1 MLVKLTKQHLEDD
14 SLTLKRTVEPD
25 GRAII
30 YCDQAAGSE
39 ATGQP
44 AGNLPAGSDCKGSA
58 RAGNGQAL
66 NRSTLWR
73 WLSWL
78 GCLTVSLEL
87 GVELYLQ
94 RFPDST
100 VHRFTGAVSPR
111 KSRSPLR
118 DQTLRNARRL
128 LDLIRRWDEAFPK
141 ERFFPRFATRARP
154 P

>member
-1 MLVKLTKQHLEDD
+1 MLVQLTKRYLEDD
-14 SLTLKRTVEPD
+14 ALSLQRIVEPD
-25 GRAII
+25 GRATI
-30 YCDQAAGSE
+30 YCDQA
-39 ATGQP
+39 TVGQREV
-44 AGNLPAGSDCKGSA
+44 GQRSGSA
-58 RAGNGQAL
+58 CDGGARARGTGQAL

-78 GCLTVSLEL
+78 GSLTVSLEL

-100 VHRFTGAVSPR
+100 VHRFAGAVSPR

-118 DQTLRNARRL
+118 DQTLRIARRL
-128 LDLIRRWDEAFPK
+128 LDLIRRWDEAFSK